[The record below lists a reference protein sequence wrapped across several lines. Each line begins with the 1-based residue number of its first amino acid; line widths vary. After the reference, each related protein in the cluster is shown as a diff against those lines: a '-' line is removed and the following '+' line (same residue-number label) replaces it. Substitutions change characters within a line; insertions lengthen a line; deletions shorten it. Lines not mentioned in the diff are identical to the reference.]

1 MKRDIVNR
9 LVHGAGPGAA
19 PGFTLIEVLV
29 TMVILA
35 VGLLGIAALQIKGLK
50 FNHDA
55 HLRSQ
60 ISTLAYN
67 IADRMRLSENV
78 TNGLAASYLSSYTV
92 PASRPGGCMLATF
105 PADVSSVQSDL
116 KCWQQAVYDALP
128 PGSTA
133 SISRAANEYTVTL
146 GWTDRDSETHNIA
159 YTFVL

>member
-9 LVHGAGPGAA
+9 LVHGTGPGAA

-35 VGLLGIAALQIKGLK
+35 VGLLGIAALQVKGLQ

-78 TNGLAASYLSSYTV
+78 TDGLAASYVSSYTV
-92 PASRPGGCMLATF
+92 AASRPGCTLATF
-105 PADVSSVQSDL
+105 PADVPSVQSDL
-116 KCWQQAVYDALP
+116 GCWQQAVYDALP

-146 GWTDRDSETHNIA
+146 GWTDRDGETHNIA